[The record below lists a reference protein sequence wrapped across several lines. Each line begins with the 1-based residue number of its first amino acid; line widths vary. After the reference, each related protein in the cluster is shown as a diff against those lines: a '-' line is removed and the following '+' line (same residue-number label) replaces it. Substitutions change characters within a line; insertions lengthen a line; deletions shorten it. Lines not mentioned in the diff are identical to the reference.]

1 MDEDGK
7 VEVSGT
13 VNPKQLPKMLAKVGK
28 RAEVCWFQFGE
39 CSSNLHMPTPPP
51 PQTPNCY
58 YNNYPQNAHNGY
70 YDGSCYGYGDD
81 WHLRYEGYGPKRPF
95 PHLRLPSPYGSASN
109 GNALDGKTSPKVIT
123 TQSPMSGKGN
133 SCYSLM

>member
-13 VNPKQLPKMLAKVGK
+13 VNPKQLLKMLAKAGK

-39 CSSNLHMPTPPP
+39 CSSNLYVPTL

-58 YNNYPQNAHNGY
+58 YNNYPQNGH

-81 WHLRYEGYGPKRPF
+81 WHLRYEGYGPKIPF
-95 PHLRLPSPYGSASN
+95 SHLRFPSPYGSASN
-109 GNALDGKTSPKVIT
+109 GNALDGKTSPKDI
-123 TQSPMSGKGN
+123 
-133 SCYSLM
+133 